1 LYDLIMENKE
11 GINLIKVTAVIVG
24 SVIVLGLG
32 WKISKFLGII
42 PDFSDDRL
50 LKQKELTPQFYIDNP
65 NLKTISGSQALQL
78 VNDFYNSSSWYNDR
92 EEMFVGAI
100 QQAGSKA
107 NLSFVAYLYYAEHK
121 MGLAK
126 FLDEIT
132 NASEKKE
139 IIKAANRLP
148 NKV

>member
-1 LYDLIMENKE
+1 MENKE

-65 NLKTISGSQALQL
+65 NLKTIS
-78 VNDFYNSSSWYNDR
+78 
-92 EEMFVGAI
+92 
-100 QQAGSKA
+100 
-107 NLSFVAYLYYAEHK
+107 
-121 MGLAK
+121 
-126 FLDEIT
+126 
-132 NASEKKE
+132 
-139 IIKAANRLP
+139 
-148 NKV
+148 